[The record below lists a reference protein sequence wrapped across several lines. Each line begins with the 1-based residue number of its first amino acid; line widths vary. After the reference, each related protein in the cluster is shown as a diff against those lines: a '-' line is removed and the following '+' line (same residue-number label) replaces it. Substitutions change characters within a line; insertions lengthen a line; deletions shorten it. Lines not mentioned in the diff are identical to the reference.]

1 MRLGRYPRF
10 AALVAVAGVVALAL
24 VAQTAGAQSTARCDA
39 GQLTGKVRLS
49 SGAAGTGAVSIAIRN
64 VSSQTC
70 TLRGF
75 PRLRLRNGSGPLPT
89 LVRHGGL
96 AILEQP
102 VSTVTLAPGKRASLL
117 VAFSMVPTGGETT
130 CPRATTLVIFLRD
143 GHGKL
148 SVPFVASPCNHGR
161 LQESPFLSGLRPV

>member
-24 VAQTAGAQSTARCDA
+24 LAQTAAAQSTARCDA
-39 GQLTGKVRLS
+39 GQLTGKVRRS
-49 SGAAGTGAVSIAIRN
+49 SGAAGTGAVSIALRN

-96 AILEQP
+96 AILDQP
-102 VSTVTLAPGKRASLL
+102 VTTVTL
-117 VAFSMVPTGGETT
+117 PTGAETT

-148 SVPFVASPCNHGR
+148 SVPFVASPCNGGLLR
-161 LQESPFLSGLRPV
+161 ESPFLAGLRPV